1 MLDFRQIDNELLLL
15 SNQGNTPRAIELKN
29 KREKLNYLMTDFEAA
44 ISHPKLGEMAKS
56 FI

>member
-1 MLDFRQIDNELLLL
+1 VLDFRQIDNELLLL